1 MFLVPRACGSSL
13 PTSSVP
19 GGSCEDDT
27 TGHGGDLLRRPASPS
42 RPPSSRPLAIPT
54 SCADTSICSP
64 LSPYRTGLHL
74 RGGDSHIFNALVRH
88 LTQLT
93 VMFLVIHGVYL
104 AFPLSQCP
112 QSIFTLLSVVFS
124 GTVLVLLNLLSKF
137 IATVQITYIGTFPI
151 SCS

>member
-1 MFLVPRACGSSL
+1 MWFL
-13 PTSSVP
+13 
-19 GGSCEDDT
+19 
-27 TGHGGDLLRRPASPS
+27 
-42 RPPSSRPLAIPT
+42 PPDELGARWI
-54 SCADTSICSP
+54 
-64 LSPYRTGLHL
+64 L
-74 RGGDSHIFNALVRH
+74 RGRHNGTRWRPSASASVALPSAVLPPARHTHILCGHIHMLAAQPIPHRTASTRRGLCNFFSHIVDALVRH